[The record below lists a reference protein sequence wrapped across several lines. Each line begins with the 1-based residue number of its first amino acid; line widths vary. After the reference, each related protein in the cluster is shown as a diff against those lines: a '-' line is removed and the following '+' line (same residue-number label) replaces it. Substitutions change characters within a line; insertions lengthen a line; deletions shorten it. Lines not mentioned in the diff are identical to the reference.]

1 MHAPGS
7 ALPSSGRG
15 HGLLALGVILLSAI
29 AVRAQEPQDVLL
41 HAATAA
47 GADGAPEVR
56 LRWQIRR
63 GWIPSDG
70 FSVYQISSQSV
81 GRQQTWRKGRLIA
94 NIPQPTEA
102 QVRALLA
109 DAGDIEDLWTRAMRN
124 RPGAVVEFTTPRP
137 PSAAGAFVR
146 LRADAER
153 IRAAAAVERPG
164 LRWALRDAE
173 RSAVTGAQRPAAD
186 PVRNARA
193 QLQAMALL
201 RDEYAR
207 GLGLGATDRSVGV
220 GDEVIYGLFT
230 GRGSAERLL
239 AHVRITVGADPMPPV
254 PTGLDAVQVENA
266 IRLRWVRP
274 DPADQSTLLAAS
286 WFVDR
291 LRMDSPPLPALLVP
305 GSASSRRSVGPDPRQ
320 PLLTGGKLLNP
331 RHPIIILDGDREPIA
346 FFTDL
351 LEPGDIDE
359 SRRFLRYRIRRQD
372 GFGRLSEWS
381 TGVTVEAE
389 DWRAPAAPLGASA
402 RLAITRGLRMV
413 GGRLQDA
420 IQGSVQN
427 RSRPLDVEVAWIV
440 DPVPGMPRSRFELRR
455 MDDEVAGAAWA
466 PVTPVEGVEGERIR
480 TVRNDHASWI
490 AAAGRFLA
498 ADDVD
503 HTGTNAEA
511 LRRIR
516 DALNGTYGL
525 DVDPAVEARQFEYR
539 IWRTTE
545 RQDRSVRY
553 AVLALATESGLYSSA
568 AVETN
573 QLGIPEVVCREGVPD
588 LQACWRHPPD
598 RLPRRLI
605 EPALVRDIA
614 PRDDLR
620 VPLGSLADLP
630 GWKSPGGFEPP
641 RPQPPLMGAPSGQP
655 GRGGVQGPGRSGPV
669 LPGDARG
676 IGPGTGPLPREGGPP
691 GAPATPD
698 LTLRRLT
705 QLTQYSAVQEMF
717 APPAIQIQLNW
728 NSRPALA
735 KRDMKYA
742 VRRRIRTGNQ
752 VGPWFDVGL
761 STPSPD
767 GVQVVIDSLPMSHAR
782 TVEYGVRAM
791 NRWGVYGTEALR
803 RIELPS
809 SVVPAPPILSS
820 AVPHAT
826 QDASVEVRWRPN
838 ASRDG
843 VTMYRVVRRKVRVPA
858 EEYVAS
864 GEVSALTS
872 PPTDHEYVHTV
883 ARLEPG
889 VEYEF
894 AVQAVVRT
902 VADSPAGRA
911 LCGGLA
917 GAPSGELTS
926 ERSIPVRAVPVMRSC
941 PAPTR
946 ALAVRAGE
954 NSVEIT
960 WTSVPGAV
968 AYMVQRRIRRDGPS
982 PTVSVAP
989 RLESATTRG
998 RDGRVALT
1006 MRFVDV
1012 NALDHLE
1019 YVYEIL
1025 ATDAWGNVSQPATVM
1040 VSPVQMQPAR

>member
-1 MHAPGS
+1 MPS
-7 ALPSSGRG
+7 AGRR
-15 HGLLALGVILLSAI
+15 HGLLAIGVILLSAM
-29 AVRAQEPQDVLL
+29 AVRGQEPQDVLL

-47 GADGAPEVR
+47 GADGSTEVR

-81 GRQQTWRKGRLIA
+81 GRQQTWRKGRLVA
-94 NIPQPTEA
+94 NVPQPTEA

-109 DAGDIEDLWTRAMRN
+109 DAGDIEDLWARAMRS

-153 IRAAAAVERPG
+153 IRAAAAVERPA
-164 LRWALRDAE
+164 LRWALREAE
-173 RSAVTGAQRPAAD
+173 RSEVTDAQRPAAD

-193 QLQAMALL
+193 QLHAMALL

-220 GDEVIYGLFT
+220 GDEVTYGLFT
-230 GRGSAERLL
+230 GRGAAERLL

-274 DPADQSTLLAAS
+274 DPADQSKLLAAS

-291 LRMDSPPLPALLVP
+291 QRMDSLPLPAPLVP
-305 GSASSRRSVGPDPRQ
+305 GPASSRRTVGPDPRL
-320 PLLTGGKLLNP
+320 PALTGGDLLNP
-331 RHPIIILDGDREPIA
+331 RHPVIILDGDREPIA

-351 LEPGDIDE
+351 LEPRDFDE
-359 SRRFLRYRIRRQD
+359 KHRFLRYRIRRQD

-381 TGVTVEAE
+381 TGFTVETE
-389 DWRAPAAPLGASA
+389 DWRAPAAPFGASA
-402 RLAITRGLRMV
+402 RLAITRGIRMV

-420 IQGSVQN
+420 IHGPVQN

-440 DPVPGMPRSRFELRR
+440 DPAPGTPRSRFELRR
-455 MDDEVAGAAWA
+455 MDDEVAGAAWS
-466 PVTPVEGVEGERIR
+466 PVTPVDGVEGERIR
-480 TVRNDHASWI
+480 TVRNDAASWI
-490 AAAGRFLA
+490 TAAGRFLA
-498 ADDVD
+498 PDDVD
-503 HTGTNAEA
+503 HTGSNADV

-516 DALNGTYGL
+516 DALNSTYGL

-545 RQDRSVRY
+545 HQDRSVRY
-553 AVLALATESGLYSSA
+553 AVLAVATGSGLYSSA

-573 QLGIPEVVCREGVPD
+573 QLGIPEVICREGVPD

-605 EPALVRDIA
+605 APVLVRDIA

-620 VPLGSLADLP
+620 TPLGSLAELP

-641 RPQPPLMGAPSGQP
+641 RLQPPRPQPPLMGASSGQP

-669 LPGDARG
+669 LPGGAGG
-676 IGPGTGPLPREGGPP
+676 IDPGTGPLPREVGPP

-705 QLTQYSAVQEMF
+705 QLTQYSAVREMF
-717 APPAIQIQLNW
+717 APPAIQIHLNW
-728 NSRPALA
+728 SSRPALA

-742 VRRRIRTGNQ
+742 VRRRIRTGNK

-761 STPSPD
+761 VTASPD

-809 SVVPAPPILSS
+809 SVVPAPPILAA

-826 QDASVEVRWRPN
+826 QDAAVEVRWRPN
-838 ASRDG
+838 APRDG
-843 VTMYRVVRRKVRVPA
+843 VTLYRVVRRRVRTPA
-858 EEYVAS
+858 EEYVTS
-864 GEVSALTS
+864 GEVPALTS
-872 PPTDHEYVHTV
+872 PPADHEYVHTV

-917 GAPSGELTS
+917 DAPSGELTS
-926 ERSIPVRAVPVMRSC
+926 ERSIPVRAAPVMRSC

-946 ALAVRAGE
+946 ALAARAGE

-960 WTSVPGAV
+960 WTSAPGAV
-968 AYMVQRRIRRDGPS
+968 EYMVQRRIRRDGPS
-982 PTVSVAP
+982 PTMSVAP
-989 RLESATTRG
+989 RLEPATNRG
-998 RDGRVALT
+998 RDGRAALT

-1019 YVYEIL
+1019 YVYEIF
-1025 ATDAWGNVSQPATVM
+1025 ATDAWGNVSHPATVM
-1040 VSPVQMQPAR
+1040 VGPAQMQPAR